1 MCCDLILRRRLGKRG
16 KRPQRAYERDGDFAG
31 LLALDLSL
39 DLELFPS
46 RFEDFRAGE
55 SDGEPFD
62 SLRFLV
68 LRLRRLLLLELL
80 VLLLLLGLL
89 LLEGDLRDEDPPPRS
104 P

>member
-1 MCCDLILRRRLGKRG
+1 MLRQAVGKL
-16 KRPQRAYERDGDFAG
+16 PQRAYERDGDFAG
-31 LLALDLSL
+31 LLGLDLSL
-39 DLELFPS
+39 DLELPLS
-46 RFEDFRAGE
+46 RLEDFRAGE
-55 SDGEPFD
+55 CDGESLD

>member
-1 MCCDLILRRRLGKRG
+1 MDGESRIADL
-16 KRPQRAYERDGDFAG
+16 P
-31 LLALDLSL
+31 
-39 DLELFPS
+39 
-46 RFEDFRAGE
+46 GE